1 MTVSSSTN
9 RVSYAG
15 NGSTTVFPYTYKIFD
30 QDDLTVILRAANGT
44 ETVQTITSQYTVSG
58 VGNAGGGNVTMLTA
72 PASGTT
78 LVILREQDLVQELD
92 IVPNDPFPADSL
104 EGALDKLTFMVQQHE
119 ETLGRSLKVSRTTT
133 ITSPEFTED
142 PATRAN
148 KFLSFDASGDLF
160 VADTTDG
167 GVAVSTYMETFLQ
180 SSDSPTAFTY
190 LGVTSSAAELNTLD
204 GITASTAELNTLDGI
219 TATTA
224 QLNNSQFL
232 PSSGPLSN
240 RNKIIN
246 GSMTIDQRN
255 AGAAVTPTN
264 TQYLVDRW
272 WTWLSQASKITAQQ
286 NAGGV
291 TPPAGFPTYQ
301 GITSSS
307 AYSVLTSDYF
317 ALVQHVEAVNFT
329 DLAWG
334 TADAKPVTLSFW
346 VRSSLTGT
354 FGGAFANAAQNR
366 SYPFAYTINSANTWE
381 YITITVAGDTS
392 GTWEGATNGI
402 GVRVQFGLGVG
413 SSNSN
418 TAGAWYGANY
428 ISATGATSVV
438 GTSGATFYLTG
449 VQLEAGDTATP
460 FEHRSYGAE
469 LALCQRYCEIIST
482 PGGNQTLFLGQATSG
497 SAFSGVHKYVVEKRA
512 SPTLTINNLANTVLL
527 SAAGAGT
534 TAPTTTLLVTS
545 TQIARIAFSG
555 GSGLVAGNASQLLDN
570 GSSAPL
576 IIFSAEL

>member
-1 MTVSSSTN
+1 MTSK
-9 RVSYAG
+9 AFG
-15 NGSTTVFPYTYKIFD
+15 LA
-30 QDDLTVILRAANGT
+30 QL
-44 ETVQTITSQYTVSG
+44 
-58 VGNAGGGNVTMLTA
+58 GNA
-72 PASGTT
+72 
-78 LVILREQDLVQELD
+78 
-92 IVPNDPFPADSL
+92 FAD
-104 EGALDKLTFMVQQHE
+104 GA
-119 ETLGRSLKVSRTTT
+119 
-133 ITSPEFTED
+133 
-142 PATRAN
+142 
-148 KFLSFDASGDLF
+148 
-160 VADTTDG
+160 
-167 GVAVSTYMETFLQ
+167 
-180 SSDSPTAFTY
+180 
-190 LGVTSSAAELNTLD
+190 
-204 GITASTAELNTLDGI
+204 
-219 TATTA
+219 
-224 QLNNSQFL
+224 
-232 PSSGPLSN
+232 LSN

-246 GSMTIDQRN
+246 GAMTIDQRN

-291 TPPAGFPTYQ
+291 TPPAGFRTYQ

-317 ALVQHVEAVNFT
+317 ALVQHVEAINFT

-366 SYPFAYTINSANTWE
+366 SYPFAYTISSANTWE

-438 GTSGATFYLTG
+438 GTNGATFYLTG

-460 FEHRSYGAE
+460 FEHRSYGDE
-469 LALCQRYCEIIST
+469 LALCQRYFEKSYD
-482 PGGNQTLFLGQATSG
+482 LGTVAGAANENGMAITWAASVSNYYSF
-497 SAFSGVHKYVVEKRA
+497 SAKFSVSKRA
-512 SPTLTINNLANTVLL
+512 TPTVTIYNP
-527 SAAGAGT
+527 SSGT
-534 TAPTTTLLVTS
+534 TSEMRNTDTGGAVTVAGISNGGQTAPFGFLYSSSAVSADGNRYS
-545 TQIARIAFSG
+545 TQWTA
-555 GSGLVAGNASQLLDN
+555 
-570 GSSAPL
+570 
-576 IIFSAEL
+576 SAEL